1 MKYDL
6 VIAYRIYPKVSKDPA
21 IFSEDKYKLAK
32 FCLKSFKAALEDIN
46 FKMYALLDGC
56 PDEYEDLFK
65 EVFPE
70 GNVEILRLNKIG
82 NKQTFKKQIE
92 ILSTQNDSDVVY
104 FAEDDYF
111 YIKNIKNMIDLLKSK
126 KADFVTPYM
135 HPTSC
140 EGSAILT
147 NTKTVFSGEEYV
159 IVQSTCLT
167 FMTTK
172 ENLLKNKRYFLI
184 FSDWF
189 GSDFVLWSCIT
200 LGSSYFRYIKFI
212 FNFKKYSLE
221 NMKVFGVM
229 LFFGW
234 FRFIANKRS
243 ILYMPIHTYATHLE
257 NNFLS
262 PGIDWNKYFK
272 DLG

>member
-111 YIKNIKNMIDLLKSK
+111 YIKNIKNMIDLLKS
-126 KADFVTPYM
+126 
-135 HPTSC
+135 
-140 EGSAILT
+140 
-147 NTKTVFSGEEYV
+147 
-159 IVQSTCLT
+159 
-167 FMTTK
+167 
-172 ENLLKNKRYFLI
+172 
-184 FSDWF
+184 
-189 GSDFVLWSCIT
+189 
-200 LGSSYFRYIKFI
+200 
-212 FNFKKYSLE
+212 
-221 NMKVFGVM
+221 
-229 LFFGW
+229 
-234 FRFIANKRS
+234 
-243 ILYMPIHTYATHLE
+243 
-257 NNFLS
+257 
-262 PGIDWNKYFK
+262 
-272 DLG
+272 